1 MKCYFKFNILALLV
15 LASTI
20 YLPNSRATAQTQA
33 KPAGAQPAA
42 QEADSNTTEEE
53 WNAFDAA
60 TKEPDY
66 EKRGTT
72 LLDFMKKYPK
82 SEYMKNIE
90 YEYETNLLGLCEKEE
105 KWALLKSLSE
115 KWLTLHPGSLKMH
128 DFIAR
133 ASLKTGDY
141 KRGAESLEEIYAK
154 QPTGTLARLILETYE
169 KANNLTK
176 QIDWTDK
183 ILKMQGFEG
192 EFILPF
198 DIVKKYTSANNLPK
212 AIEYCKKTLVAAD
225 AAKQPDAKTQEQ
237 LVEIRNGCHLLIGK
251 SLYDA
256 DKFADAE
263 KEYQQALK
271 YKKSSDAYFHIG
283 MCMWNQKKQELV
295 DNALLHLA
303 AAVLIGEDPY
313 KASAK
318 KGLEELYKSQ
328 HNQSIETIDKE
339 YKKAKEQLLSK

>member
-1 MKCYFKFNILALLV
+1 MKRYPRFYILALLA
-15 LASTI
+15 LASAIFLPDSRTI
-20 YLPNSRATAQTQA
+20 AQTKA
-33 KPAGAQPAA
+33 KPAAAQPAV
-42 QEADSNTTEEE
+42 QEEESNATEEE

-66 EKRGTT
+66 EKRGTM

-82 SEYMKNIE
+82 SDYMKNVE

-105 KWALLKSLSE
+105 KWELLKSLSE
-115 KWLTLHPGSLKMH
+115 KWLILHPNSLKMF

-133 ASLKTGDY
+133 SSLKTGDY
-141 KRGAESLEEIYAK
+141 KRCAECLEEIYAK
-154 QPTGTLARLILETYE
+154 QPTGTLARILLETYE
-169 KANNLTK
+169 KANNLAK

-192 EFILPF
+192 EFTLPF
-198 DIVKKYTSANNLPK
+198 DLVKKYTSANNLPK

-251 SLYDA
+251 SLYDS
-256 DKFADAE
+256 DKFAEAE

-271 YKKSSDAYFHIG
+271 YKKSSDAYYHIG
-283 MCMWNQKKQELV
+283 YCLWNLHDV
-295 DNALLHLA
+295 DNALLNLA
-303 AAVLIGEDPY
+303 AAVIIGEEPY
-313 KASAK
+313 KTAAK
-318 KGLEELYKSQ
+318 EGLEKLYKSQ
-328 HNQSIETIDKE
+328 HGGSEIGIEKQ
-339 YKKAKEQLLSK
+339 YRYAKERLLNK